1 MPKSQNAPDEHEQ
14 ASDWSTDL
22 EGDASDGNASDS
34 GESTRSTPP
43 PTPKK
48 AKKEKKEKKAPKPDA
63 SPYKKKPKA
72 PKTAKE
78 AAPSENTP
86 APEPKAPKP
95 AKEAA
100 PAKPALFQECGMAE
114 DGSRDLDPEKEAT
127 TYIEHVKATL
137 MDALLKQLSK
147 GASDK
152 PAAKG
157 DVSLATWH
165 FFVGG

>member
-1 MPKSQNAPDEHEQ
+1 MPKSQQDAPDEQEQ

-34 GESTRSTPP
+34 GESTGSTPP

-48 AKKEKKEKKAPKPDA
+48 AKKEKKEK
-63 SPYKKKPKA
+63 KA

-95 AKEAA
+95 AKEAG

-127 TYIEHVKATL
+127 TYIEHVKTSL
-137 MDALLKQLSK
+137 MDALLKQLAK